1 MKTMRRILFVLIG
14 ILALCVAGWVG
25 LMYWLGWL
33 PGTSVAAAAA
43 LAVVLLYRFALGPRQ
58 RRWGATDDEVVGAMP
73 GDDLLRPGAAGTTRA
88 ITIDAPPERVW
99 PWLLQI
105 GYGRGGWYSH
115 DWLDNDGKPSIDRID
130 PQLQRLAVG
139 DRIVMVPGLGPTV
152 REIASNDH
160 LLSAGETDSWCLQVR
175 PTPDGRTRLISRW
188 RQDWPK
194 GPATFVW
201 ATIADPGAFIMERKM
216 LLRLRERVE
225 AAGAAA

>member
-33 PGTSVAAAAA
+33 PGTLVATAAA

-58 RRWGATDDEVVGAMP
+58 RRWGATGDEVVGAMP

-160 LLSAGETDSWCLQVR
+160 LLSAGETDSRCLQVR

-216 LLRLRERVE
+216 LLRLREGVE